1 LDYRAAGA
9 DFPTADQGEDS
20 MTMIEGHRAIAP
32 PKGAAVWDIDPY
44 APEILSN
51 PEPYYTQLRAMGP
64 VVFIPKYAIL
74 AVGRYDETK
83 EVFSDYSRFVSS
95 RGVGLDDFKHTRA
108 WRPPSIILE
117 VDPPEHTRTRK
128 VMIKAMSPKVAA
140 SQRDMFVQTAE
151 EMIDDL
157 LNRDSFDAVSEFAER
172 FPTTVFPKAVGMKDG
187 NPRHLVDYGAMVF
200 NSLGPDN
207 PIRQAS
213 LERAPEIIAWI
224 GQACARE
231 RLLPGGMGEM
241 LYAAADAGEITA
253 EEAGF
258 LVRSFLSA
266 GVDTTVT
273 GIGNALFCLG
283 RNHDEYDQLR
293 ADPTLSR
300 QCFEEVLRYTS
311 PVHSFCRTANADTE
325 VAGIPIA
332 ESSKMLCV
340 LGSANMDPDKWGDPE
355 NFRVTRKPMG
365 HLAFGVGVHGCV
377 GQNVARA
384 EMDAVLSVLARN
396 VSRIEI
402 IGDPVWR
409 PNNAMHALDRMQ
421 IRLHRA

>member
-1 LDYRAAGA
+1 MEML
-9 DFPTADQGEDS
+9 
-20 MTMIEGHRAIAP
+20 EGHKAIAP
-32 PKGAAVWDIDPY
+32 PEGAALWDVDPY
-44 APEILSN
+44 APEILAQ
-51 PEPYYTQLRAMGP
+51 PEAYYSELRARGP

-74 AVGRYDETK
+74 AVGRYAETK

-128 VMIKAMSPKVAA
+128 VMIKAMSPRVAA
-140 SQRDMFVQTAE
+140 SQREMFVQTAE
-151 EMIDDL
+151 AMVDDL
-157 LNRDSFDAVSEFAER
+157 LTRDSFDAVAEFAER

-207 PIRQAS
+207 PVRRQS
-213 LERAPEIIAWI
+213 LARAPDIIAWI
-224 GQACARE
+224 TAACARD
-231 RLLPGGMGEM
+231 RLLEGGMGAA
-241 LYAAADAGEITA
+241 LYAAADAGEITQ

-273 GIGNALFCLG
+273 AIGNALFCLG
-283 RNHDEYDQLR
+283 RNPQQYDILR
-293 ADPTLSR
+293 ADPSLAR
-300 QCFEEVLRYTS
+300 ACFEEVLRYTS
-311 PVHSFCRTANADTE
+311 PVHSFCRTANLDTQ
-325 VAGIPIA
+325 VAGIEIP

-340 LGSANMDPDKWGDPE
+340 LGSANMDPQKWGDPQ
-355 NFRVTRKPMG
+355 NFRVERKPQG

-384 EMDAVLSVLARN
+384 ELDAVLTVLAQK
-396 VSRIEI
+396 VSRIELV
-402 IGDPVWR
+402 GEPVWR
-409 PNNAMHALDRMQ
+409 PGNAMNALERMQ
-421 IRLHRA
+421 IRLHRG